1 LQVRRLA
8 CLLESGHLALSSST
22 LPPFATHFLKYA
34 RWSLPD
40 PLALPAAGFP
50 GSRGGNCLA
59 VRTLHFLASS
69 AVIAEARSGTQP
81 STMQVSASSVRPD
94 AKLPN
99 MTPLPLLAATARS
112 AHQSFA
118 PTPPIILAGFG
129 MDERPCS
136 RPATWSDFPIHA
148 ASDAAKSMSS
158 GDLTPND
165 HDRRH
170 HRRSQAMHR
179 AHRSDERHLL
189 HGQQEALTSF

>member
-1 LQVRRLA
+1 MTIG
-8 CLLESGHLALSSST
+8 CLLESGHLALSPST
-22 LPPFATHFLKYA
+22 LPPFATHLLKYA

-136 RPATWSDFPIHA
+136 RPATWSDFQSMRPATQQIDEFGRFDTERSRPTA
-148 ASDAAKSMSS
+148 PSSIAGNASSAS
-158 GDLTPND
+158 
-165 HDRRH
+165 
-170 HRRSQAMHR
+170 
-179 AHRSDERHLL
+179 
-189 HGQQEALTSF
+189 